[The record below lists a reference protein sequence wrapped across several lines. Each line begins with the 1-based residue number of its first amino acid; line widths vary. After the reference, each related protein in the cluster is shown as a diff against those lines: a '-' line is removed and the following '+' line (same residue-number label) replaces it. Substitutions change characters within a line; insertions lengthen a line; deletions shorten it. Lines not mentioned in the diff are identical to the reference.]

1 MIERAVLL
9 LTHGK
14 RKQKEQVV
22 ENSMQELPK
31 KNRKKEK
38 EIQVKDKK
46 MLNQKK
52 KLKIRV

>member
-1 MIERAVLL
+1 
-9 LTHGK
+9 
-14 RKQKEQVV
+14 
-22 ENSMQELPK
+22 MQELPK

>member
-22 ENSMQELPK
+22 ENSIQELPK